1 VAGRALSP
9 SLRLPASQEARL
21 LRRYKRFLA
30 DVETAEGDVLTVH
43 CPNPGSM
50 RGLLLEG
57 APVRCSSSDDPRR
70 KLRHTLEMISIRRT
84 WVGLHT
90 GRANAVVRAAL
101 EAGGVPE
108 LSEYRALRG
117 EVAAGGGSRFDFRLE
132 DHPSGAPDAW
142 LEVKS
147 VTMAEGRLARFPDA
161 VTERGRRH
169 AIQLGERAKRGERA
183 VLLFLVQRGDCQAVE
198 PADDIDPAYGK
209 ALRAAVSQ
217 GLEVQ
222 ALRARVS
229 PTRIRVEGPLPVL
242 L

>member
-1 VAGRALSP
+1 
-9 SLRLPASQEARL
+9 
-21 LRRYKRFLA
+21 
-30 DVETAEGDVLTVH
+30 
-43 CPNPGSM
+43 
-50 RGLLLEG
+50 
-57 APVRCSSSDDPRR
+57 
-70 KLRHTLEMISIRRT
+70 
-84 WVGLHT
+84 
-90 GRANAVVRAAL
+90 
-101 EAGGVPE
+101 
-108 LSEYRALRG
+108 
-117 EVAAGGGSRFDFRLE
+117 
-132 DHPSGAPDAW
+132 
-142 LEVKS
+142 
-147 VTMAEGRLARFPDA
+147 MAEGRLARFPDA